1 MTKNIMPLSLVS
13 LLATCQPSYAE
24 VGLSLFGGNSDFVE
38 QLNKISYLP
47 SISEIFSLISNSD
60 FVEELNTGL
69 SLIKSDVRK
78 HHIIA
83 SHYQQ
88 LNNHSFNYVDA
99 VAVNGNNVKQELQN
113 LSVSVK
119 HRTIADVFLCLSFAS
134 LPFMGELRL
143 AVAFIALWWG
153 GGGNKPF
160 IRRIPPAV
168 GLTVSYPPCRP
179 NFGANHQNIITR
191 KKG

>member
-24 VGLSLFGGNSDFVE
+24 VGLSRFGINSDFVE
-38 QLNKISYLP
+38 A
-47 SISEIFSLISNSD
+47 
-60 FVEELNTGL
+60 LNTGL

-99 VAVNGNNVKQELQN
+99 VAVSVNNSRQEPKKLPVT
-113 LSVSVK
+113 VS

-143 AVAFIALWWG
+143 AIALIALWWG
-153 GGGNKPF
+153 GSGNKPF
-160 IRRIPPAV
+160 IRRIPLAVLLRFLSLPAALHL
-168 GLTVSYPPCRP
+168 G
-179 NFGANHQNIITR
+179 QIIKTTPLR
-191 KKG
+191 KVQTK

>member
-24 VGLSLFGGNSDFVE
+24 VGLSRFGINSDFVE
-38 QLNKISYLP
+38 A
-47 SISEIFSLISNSD
+47 
-60 FVEELNTGL
+60 LNTGL

-119 HRTIADVFLCLSFAS
+119 HHTIVDVFFCLSFIF
-134 LPFMGELRL
+134 LPVMGELRL
-143 AVAFIALWWG
+143 AIALLALWWG
-153 GGGNKPF
+153 GHRNKPL
-160 IRRIPPAV
+160 RANTVCRVTAV
-168 GLTVSYPPCRP
+168 LNLPTALYLG
-179 NFGANHQNIITR
+179 QIIKTSLPVR
-191 KKG
+191 KVQ

>member
-24 VGLSLFGGNSDFVE
+24 VGLSRFG
-38 QLNKISYLP
+38 I
-47 SISEIFSLISNSD
+47 NSD

-88 LNNHSFNYVDA
+88 LNNHSFNYVDT
-99 VAVNGNNVKQELQN
+99 VAVNGNNDKQERKKL
-113 LSVSVK
+113 
-119 HRTIADVFLCLSFAS
+119 F
-134 LPFMGELRL
+134 
-143 AVAFIALWWG
+143 
-153 GGGNKPF
+153 KPY
-160 IRRIPPAV
+160 
-168 GLTVSYPPCRP
+168 S
-179 NFGANHQNIITR
+179 ITR
-191 KKG
+191 

>member
-24 VGLSLFGGNSDFVE
+24 VGLSRFGINSDFVE
-38 QLNKISYLP
+38 A
-47 SISEIFSLISNSD
+47 
-60 FVEELNTGL
+60 LNTGL

-99 VAVNGNNVKQELQN
+99 VAVNGNNAYQEPRKLLTTVQ
-113 LSVSVK
+113 
-119 HRTIADVFLCLSFAS
+119 HHTIVDVFLCLSFIF
-134 LPFMGELRL
+134 LPVMGELRL
-143 AVAFIALWWG
+143 AIALLALWWG